1 MRFAFV
7 RDHRRRWPTA
17 VLCDVLRVSRSGFY
31 AWLRRPPSRSAGR
44 RLGLVAAI
52 REVHE
57 ESRRTYGSPRVH
69 KELAR
74 RGVRCCENTA
84 ARLMRDHGVRAKS
97 QPRSVP
103 RTTDSRHAR
112 PVAENVLARDFT
124 PGRRDAAWAAD
135 VTYIPTAEGWLYLAV
150 VIDLFSRRVVGWAA
164 ADHLRAELCTSALEM
179 AFARRRPG
187 AGLLHHSDRGSQY
200 ASEAFRSAL
209 AGRDAVPSMSR
220 KGDCW
225 DNAVAESFFATLK
238 KELTHHESYATRE
251 QARRSLFEYIEA
263 FYNRRR
269 LHSTLGYMSPADYEA
284 DNPT

>member
-7 RDHRRRWPTA
+7 REHRGRWPVE
-17 VLCDVLRVSRSGFY
+17 VLCGVLKVSRSGFY
-31 AWLRRPPSRSAGR
+31 AWARRGPSRSAGR
-44 RLGLVAAI
+44 RLELAAAI

-57 ESRRTYGSPRVH
+57 EGRRTYGSPRVH
-69 KELAR
+69 AALAA

-84 ARLMRDHGVRAKS
+84 AKLMRDHGIHAEAR
-97 QPRSVP
+97 RRFVP

-112 PVAENVLARDFT
+112 PVAANVLARDFS

-150 VIDLFSRRVVGWAA
+150 VIDLFSRKVVGWAA

-179 AFARRRPG
+179 AFARRRPA
-187 AGLLHHSDRGSQY
+187 AGLLHHSDRGCQY
-200 ASEAFRSAL
+200 ASEAFRAAL
-209 AGRDAVPSMSR
+209 AGRGAVPSMSR

-238 KELTHHESYATRE
+238 GELTHRESYATRDE
-251 QARRSLFEYIEA
+251 ARRSLFEYIEV
-263 FYNRRR
+263 FYNRVR

-284 DNPT
+284 ANPT